1 MLSHAARPPPHANL
15 DNATGRRA
23 CGPAPARAAPRPDAR
38 ALLGLQR
45 GATAAEARAAY
56 LRKIRKIHP
65 DVDPAPGATE
75 AAAALNAAYA
85 SLLDELGGGSN
96 GGEADAEADV
106 FDFPETEATELFVDP
121 FACPGAS
128 PLEWRELRAAAAAA
142 AAAPGGDALAALRA
156 AGAQPAD
163 GAVLYLTPAQLAA
176 IDGELVGMAP
186 DPMGVEIAAYMLRAC
201 LGRARSA
208 NARGPRAPRRA

>member
-1 MLSHAARPPPHANL
+1 MLGRAARPPRSLGSAG
-15 DNATGRRA
+15 DRRA
-23 CGPAPARAAPRPDAR
+23 RGHAPVRAAPRPDAR
-38 ALLGLQR
+38 ALLGLPR

-56 LRKIRKIHP
+56 LRRIRELHP
-65 DVDPAPGATE
+65 DVNPAPGATE

-85 SLLDELGGGSN
+85 SLLAELGGGSN
-96 GGEADAEADV
+96 GGGEADAEADV
-106 FDFPETEATELFVDP
+106 FDFPEAEATELFVDP

-142 AAAPGGDALAALRA
+142 PGSDALAALRA

-176 IDGELVGMAP
+176 IDSELEGMAP
-186 DPMGVEIAAYMLRAC
+186 DPMGVEIAAYMLRSC
-201 LGRARSA
+201 LGRARFA